1 MIKLTTDLR
10 ETAIAIAQDAGRAI
24 MQVYA
29 DGFDVQIKDDSS
41 PVTSADLAAN
51 QVIEQGL
58 QQLTPDLPILSEE
71 SAQVAW
77 EQRRHWGA
85 YWLVDP
91 LDGTREFVKRNGEF
105 SVNIA
110 LIYQGAPA
118 FGVVL
123 APVTGIVW
131 HAMRGELAYRRQ
143 GLHDTVLRTRTPA
156 TVPLRVAASRS
167 HRSPETEALLAR
179 MGRIETIA
187 QGSSLKFCRI
197 AEGGLDVYPRLGP
210 TSEWDTAAG
219 QCVLHAAG
227 GAVLSAAT
235 GKPFRYNRRE
245 TLLNGDFMPLVTPA
259 CHGATGCPIDPGGRM
274 SAHDTPPP
282 AAPPPMSWS
291 ACWRSWRACATRRA
305 AALGAELR
313 NHRAIHHRGSLRS
326 GRCDRSRRS
335 R

>member
-1 MIKLTTDLR
+1 M
-10 ETAIAIAQDAGRAI
+10 
-24 MQVYA
+24 
-29 DGFDVQIKDDSS
+29 
-41 PVTSADLAAN
+41 
-51 QVIEQGL
+51 
-58 QQLTPDLPILSEE
+58 
-71 SAQVAW
+71 
-77 EQRRHWGA
+77 
-85 YWLVDP
+85 
-91 LDGTREFVKRNGEF
+91 
-105 SVNIA
+105 
-110 LIYQGAPA
+110 IYQGAPA

-156 TVPLRVAASRS
+156 TAPLRVAASRS

-245 TLLNGDFMPLVTPA
+245 TLLNGDF
-259 CHGATGCPIDPGGRM
+259 I
-274 SAHDTPPP
+274 
-282 AAPPPMSWS
+282 
-291 ACWRSWRACATRRA
+291 
-305 AALGAELR
+305 ALGDT
-313 NHRAIHHRGSLRS
+313 SLPWRDWLS
-326 GRCDRSRRS
+326 D
-335 R
+335 